1 MAESYLDVLR
11 EFKFTPE
18 EVDRVEKAY
27 SEDLREF
34 LVEKDAG
41 ILFWKNAEKI
51 KKAYRDEGLIK
62 LLAEKGVPSVALEYA
77 EKACNYDLEQLG
89 LLIEKGAPGEAWK
102 YAEKACNYDLEQLDL
117 LIEKGA
123 PWEAWEYAE
132 EVADVYSP
140 KLIAALVDKNVPLT
154 AWEIKKYHDALDE
167 ESLGKIKGAF
177 KELGKKADRYDGESL
192 GSLIVSLWENAGHHY
207 KNS

>member
-62 LLAEKGVPSVALEYA
+62 LLAEKGVPSVALE
-77 EKACNYDLEQLG
+77 
-89 LLIEKGAPGEAWK
+89 